1 MISCTF
7 ENGNKNN
14 LRHVVVD
21 NLLVKGNKI
30 LLVKRAK
37 RVPSAGKWGLV
48 GGFMEKNETLKE
60 AVKREILEETGFEIK
75 NINLLIVIDL
85 PFRSPDEERQNV
97 SFVFFCEAKEK
108 KGNPDWESTEQKWF
122 ELDNLPKKEEFA
134 FDHYKMIEI
143 YLDYKKN
150 NRSLPI
156 FQSPI

>member
-21 NLLVKGNKI
+21 NLLVKGNI
-30 LLVKRAK
+30 
-37 RVPSAGKWGLV
+37 
-48 GGFMEKNETLKE
+48 
-60 AVKREILEETGFEIK
+60 I
-75 NINLLIVIDL
+75 LLIVIDL